1 MVLTPLSP
9 LPADLAL
16 DPGQLLDEKEADV
29 EGLADKVEELARRLA
44 EKEADLEAEQAE
56 SAALTH
62 DLKKVGLAG
71 KSEGVVLAPA
81 DHKGL
86 PQLGTQIFQLEEEA
100 DEKDRELEDLRREL
114 EAVDKELENK
124 SEVHE
129 QVVVA
134 LKQVR
139 AFGLVHPFCFVDH
152 STPSAETRRLQD
164 PHL

>member
-1 MVLTPLSP
+1 M
-9 LPADLAL
+9 
-16 DPGQLLDEKEADV
+16 
-29 EGLADKVEELARRLA
+29 ADKVEELARRLA

-62 DLKKVGLAG
+62 DLKKVGVAG
-71 KSEGVVLAPA
+71 DSEGYCFSAHA
-81 DHKGL
+81 DHVFQL
-86 PQLGTQIFQLEEEA
+86 QLGTQIFQLEEEA

-129 QVVVA
+129 QVVAA

-139 AFGLVHPFCFVDH
+139 
-152 STPSAETRRLQD
+152 TRFAVFSGCLLR
-164 PHL
+164 